1 MNEKDIIEQSINE
14 HQEAINRAKKKLSD
28 LDKTKEK
35 PELRHGDYGFA
46 SGAGSCPAMAVKLQG
61 KSKMTA
67 MIKYGVLENLRS
79 PLTSDPDI
87 ILGNIFDD
95 LSLYST
101 KSEEFRAKGQYGG
114 NVIGVIRIPNPKNQI
129 AIYFDNDNDARVN
142 IHFDIATARQVSK
155 AITHVI
161 CEIQRE
167 EARK

>member
-46 SGAGSCPAMAVKLQG
+46 SGAGSCPAMAVKLQD

-95 LSLYST
+95 LALYDT
-101 KSEEFRAKGQYGG
+101 KFSNFKAKGQYGS
-114 NVIGVIRIPNPKNQI
+114 NTIEIGRTINPKNQI
-129 AIYFDNDNDARVN
+129 HLSIHDSSQTT

-155 AITHVI
+155 AIAHVI